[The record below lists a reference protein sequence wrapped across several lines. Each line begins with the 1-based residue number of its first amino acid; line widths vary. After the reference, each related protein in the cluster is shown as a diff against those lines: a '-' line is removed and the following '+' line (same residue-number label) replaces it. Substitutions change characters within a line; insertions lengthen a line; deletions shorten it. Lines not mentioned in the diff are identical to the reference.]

1 MQQGTFRAA
10 ARAMADPE
18 AKSPEKAFVAFIKV
32 GLLFFTSATYG
43 EGEKKTTGLGLGLES
58 PVVKAAIQNKRNV
71 KSMVKDL
78 LKMTFTEVKGIKG
91 INMTKELLKEA
102 FAPLAEK
109 YFPDVWVQFKD
120 TSEK

>member
-1 MQQGTFRAA
+1 MTQGTFRAA

-32 GLLFFTSATYG
+32 GLLFFTNATYG
-43 EGEKKTTGLGLGLES
+43 EKEKTTGLGLGLES

-102 FAPLAEK
+102 FGPLAEK
-109 YFPDVWVQFKD
+109 YFPDVWVQFKV

>member
-1 MQQGTFRAA
+1 MVNMHGTSTRTTPLFENLVTRSVYEEMPQQAA
-10 ARAMADPE
+10 PLR
-18 AKSPEKAFVAFIKV
+18 I
-32 GLLFFTSATYG
+32 
-43 EGEKKTTGLGLGLES
+43 LES

-102 FAPLAEK
+102 FGPLAEK
-109 YFPDVWVQFKD
+109 YFPDVWVQFKV